1 MSSPKS
7 PRYMNF
13 ERKSCYNDP
22 IRGYFMNKFKAK
34 SVSWWKIV
42 VLSSFTHCKLSMCIF
57 VIIPLLSTILCYLPL
72 RFCFFQA
79 SIQLYGSKPRK
90 IIHCQRSEYFVFIW
104 GGGGS
109 FLHSLVIWRQFWC
122 RQLLIFTSSRK
133 SHRIYYRRNL
143 YRDWLRELNM
153 KAFIK

>member
-1 MSSPKS
+1 MSSPKC

-104 GGGGS
+104 GGGGHSCIALWFEGS
-109 FLHSLVIWRQFWC
+109 FDADNYLSLRVPESHIGFIIGETFIETGGENSIWRP
-122 RQLLIFTSSRK
+122 L
-133 SHRIYYRRNL
+133 
-143 YRDWLRELNM
+143 
-153 KAFIK
+153 